1 MNGRGVI
8 HNKQKNCHH
17 LFNKLAKLKGDN
29 IFLFSLKKE
38 ALIFI
43 SGVTGFLGS
52 TIAKTLIDKGE
63 KVVGLKRGTSKLTFL
78 KNYTEKIIW
87 REGDINDIPSLEDA
101 MKGCDFVIHCA
112 AIISLRSRDEPKMHK
127 VNVEGT
133 ANMINVAL
141 YHQVKKF
148 IHISSVAALP
158 AIEDQPINEEASW
171 YSKPYPSTYGLSKF
185 LSEREV
191 QRGIA
196 EGLNCVILNP
206 SSIIGTC
213 DWNTG
218 PGLFF
223 TNMDSGLPFY
233 TEGMGGFV
241 DVFDVA
247 TIAIKC
253 LCEDKTNN
261 NRFIVSAE
269 NISYKLFFEMI
280 AIEMNKK
287 PPTIQLNPFVSQV
300 AILLDAIKNWIT
312 NAERMVTTES
322 LKMAKIKSQ
331 YDNSK
336 VRNVLNIEFI
346 PMKETVKKACIAFF
360 EQKNNAKAES

>member
-1 MNGRGVI
+1 
-8 HNKQKNCHH
+8 
-17 LFNKLAKLKGDN
+17 
-29 IFLFSLKKE
+29 
-38 ALIFI
+38 LIFI
-43 SGVTGFLGS
+43 SGITGFLGS
-52 TIAKTLIDKGE
+52 TIAKILIDKGE
-63 KVVGLKRGTSKLTFL
+63 KVVGLKRGSSKLTFL
-78 KNYTEKIIW
+78 KNYSEKIIW
-87 REGDINDIPSLEDA
+87 KEGDINDIPSLEDA
-101 MKGCDFVIHCA
+101 MKGCDFAIHCA
-112 AIISLRSRDEPKMHK
+112 AIISLRSRDALKMYK

-158 AIEDQPINEEASW
+158 AIEDHLINEDATW

-191 QRGIA
+191 QRGMA
-196 EGLNCVILNP
+196 EGLSCVILNP
-206 SSIIGTC
+206 SSIIGNC

-233 TEGMGGFV
+233 TEGIGGFV

-247 TIAIKC
+247 NIAIKC
-253 LCEDKTNN
+253 LYEDKTNN
-261 NRFIVSAE
+261 SRFIVSAE

-280 AIEMNKK
+280 AVEMNKK
-287 PPTIQLNPFVSQV
+287 PPTIKLNPLVSYL
-300 AILLDAIKNWIT
+300 AIFMDAIKHWIT
-312 NAERMVTTES
+312 KAERMVTFES
-322 LKMAKIKSQ
+322 LKMAKINPQ

-336 VRNVLNIEFI
+336 VKKVLNIEFI
-346 PMKETVKKACIAFF
+346 PMKETVKNACASYF
-360 EQKNNAKAES
+360 EQKNTRTN